1 MPMTKVYILAIVCLS
16 IYIFIHSRGFKFLKQ
31 KWFDL
36 TFQSRKDKLTM
47 FDVRQMLIK
56 GEKDLAI
63 RVYCELFKTSPEEAS
78 KAVEEIERSIQPKD
92 FEL

>member
-1 MPMTKVYILAIVCLS
+1 MSKLYLLVILCLCVYIFC
-16 IYIFIHSRGFKFLKQ
+16 HSRLFRFLKQ
-31 KWFDL
+31 IWHESNL
-36 TFQSRKDKLTM
+36 NSHHEKLTM
-47 FDVRQMLIK
+47 FDVRQLLIK

-63 RVYCELFKTSPEEAS
+63 RVYCDLFKASPEQGC

>member
-1 MPMTKVYILAIVCLS
+1 MIKVYLLTIICIS
-16 IYIFIHSRGFKFLKQ
+16 IYIFFHSRAFKYLQQ
-31 KWFDL
+31 KL
-36 TFQSRKDKLTM
+36 TFPPRKDKLTM

-63 RVYCELFKTSPEEAS
+63 RVYCELFKTSPEEARKS
-78 KAVEEIERSIQPKD
+78 VEEIERSIQPKD

>member
-1 MPMTKVYILAIVCLS
+1 MARVYIIIVVCIS
-16 IYIFIHSRGFKFLKQ
+16 IYIFCHSRLFRAIAKKWHDVGFHTGKN
-31 KWFDL
+31 
-36 TFQSRKDKLTM
+36 KLTM

-63 RVYCELFKTSPEEAS
+63 KVYCELFKTNSKEAY

-92 FEL
+92 FEF

>member
-1 MPMTKVYILAIVCLS
+1 MIKLYILTIVCLC
-16 IYIFIHSRGFKFLKQ
+16 IYIFLHSRLFRFLKQ
-31 KWFDL
+31 LWHESQLNSHDE
-36 TFQSRKDKLTM
+36 KLTM
-47 FDVRQMLIK
+47 FDVRQLLIK

-63 RVYCELFKTSPEEAS
+63 RVYCELFKTDSKEAN